1 MDTEKKIQD
10 AASYVREKYAT
21 PPQIGIILGSG
32 FSFFQE
38 HLQNSTAIAYKEI
51 PNFPVSTVE
60 GHAGNLVLGKCGEK
74 HLCVMAGRFHY
85 YEGYSMQDITFP
97 VRVMA
102 SLGIKTLVVT
112 NAAGGVNKAYD
123 VGNFVLLKDHINLL
137 GSSPLRGKETFGQR
151 FVDMTR
157 CYSGD
162 LREAALETA
171 KNHDIILHEGVYAAT
186 HGPNFETPAEI
197 KMMRVLG
204 ADLVGMS
211 TVPEVIVA
219 RQLQLKILGISCVTN
234 MAAGVLD
241 QELSHHEVMD
251 TMDKNRQKFVG
262 FIDELISQK
271 L

>member
-1 MDTEKKIQD
+1 MDVENKIQE
-10 AASYVREKYAT
+10 AVSYIREKYAN
-21 PPQIGIILGSG
+21 PPQVGIILGSG

-38 HLQNSTAIAYKEI
+38 HLQDSTAIAYSEI

-60 GHAGNLVLGKCGEK
+60 GHAGNLVLGKCQGKE
-74 HLCVMAGRFHY
+74 LCVMAGRFHY

-97 VRVMA
+97 VRVMS
-102 SLGIKTLVVT
+102 SLGIKTLIVT
-112 NAAGGVNKAYD
+112 NAAGGINKSYE
-123 VGNFVLLKDHINLL
+123 VGDFVLLNDHINLL
-137 GSSPLRGKETFGQR
+137 GNSPLRGKVTFGQR
-151 FVDMTR
+151 FIDMSH
-157 CYSGD
+157 CYSSD
-162 LREAALETA
+162 LRKEAIETA
-171 KNHDIILHEGVYAAT
+171 KNHDITLHQGVYAAT

-197 KMMRVLG
+197 RMMRIMG

-219 RQLQLKILGISCVTN
+219 RQLQLQIMGISCVTN

-262 FIDELISQK
+262 FIEELIAKK